1 MTELQF
7 LIDQMRRMYEGRAW
21 HGPSIRE
28 ALDGVTLELA
38 TQRLGSSSHTIYD
51 LVHHIAAWI
60 GEVHARVGGRT
71 PQYPVEGDFPS
82 RTIAVTQ
89 SDWSALRTRLDTAQ
103 ATLLADLEFLDPDRL
118 AEHVGTANA
127 PSLGTGP
134 TILAMLHGLVQHNA
148 YHAGQIVLMRRALG
162 A

>member
-7 LIDQMRRMYEGRAW
+7 LIDQLRRMYEGSAW
-21 HGPSIRE
+21 HGPSLRE

-38 TQRLGSSSHTIYD
+38 TKRVGHYGHTIYD
-51 LVHHIAAWI
+51 LVHHVSAWV
-60 GEVHARVGGRT
+60 GEVHKRVSGRP
-71 PQYPVEGDFPS
+71 PQYPDEGDFPS
-82 RTIAVTQ
+82 HATQ
-89 SDWSALRTRLDTAQ
+89 PTEAEWAALRSRLDTNQ
-103 ATLLADLEFLDPDRL
+103 ATLVADLEFLDPARL
-118 AEHVGTANA
+118 SDQVGTATS

-134 TILAMLHGLVQHNA
+134 TVLGMLHGLVQHNA